1 MLLRLKISNYLLIEQ
16 LELDFLAGLT
26 VVTGE
31 TGSGK
36 SIIIDALMLLFGS
49 RIPKDI
55 IRDSQKQLTFEAEFK
70 LSNPTTVEWLKAN
83 DLEDSDNLDNLIC
96 RRVIDHQGKNKAY
109 INGNAVTNGQIKAL
123 GELILDIHIQYASVT
138 LLKSETQRNLLDE
151 YAGIQTKILYSIF
164 KALNEAKHKLNLA
177 VTKTKVLDAEKERLE
192 VLISEFSA
200 LNLKPG
206 EWDEINLEHKQLA
219 NAGEVL
225 QEFDF
230 AQNILQGE
238 EYAIIKKISLLN
250 SRLQKI
256 IPYVPKALE
265 LTNLLSSAEIEL
277 QEISNSLEA
286 LATTIE
292 LDPDGLAKL
301 EERINIIFDLSRK
314 HKILPEQIS
323 EKLDEWAQELD
334 NIIHSND
341 IAYLEKEVSRL
352 DSEYTKL
359 AKEIS
364 IVRKRF
370 AKELGLKVT
379 DYLHQLAITGE
390 FSVQLNQLSEPTGHG
405 LENVEYQVSFNKGIA
420 AQALAKA
427 ASGGELSRT
436 ALALYLLLSIHNPPE
451 IIIFDEIDV
460 GIGGKVASIV
470 GELLNK
476 LGLVKQVICIT
487 HQPQTASFGN
497 NHLVVRKHNNQ
508 AVSLA
513 EISYVNSDERIN
525 EIARM
530 LGGVKITPTTL
541 SHAKEMLLNTNG
553 EK

>member
-26 VVTGE
+26 AVTGE

-83 DLEDSDNLDNLIC
+83 DLEDSDNIDHLIC
-96 RRVIDHQGKNKAY
+96 RRIIDHQGKNKVY
-109 INGNAVTNGQIKAL
+109 INGNAVTNCQIKAL
-123 GELILDIHIQYASVT
+123 GELILDIHTQYASVT
-138 LLKSETQRNLLDE
+138 LLKSEIQRNLLDE
-151 YAGIQTKILYSIF
+151 YAGIKTKNLCSIF
-164 KALNEAKHKLNLA
+164 KSLNEAKHKLNLA
-177 VTKTKVLDAEKERLE
+177 VTKSKELDAEKKHLE
-192 VLISEFSA
+192 VLISEFSE
-200 LNLKPG
+200 LNLKPR
-206 EWDEINLEHKQLA
+206 EWEAVNLEHKQLA

-230 AQNILQGE
+230 AQNVLQGE
-238 EYAIIKKISLLN
+238 EYAIIKTISLLN

-256 IPYVPKALE
+256 IPYVPNALE

-314 HKILPEQIS
+314 HKILPEQIC
-323 EKLDEWAQELD
+323 EKLDEWTQELD
-334 NIIHSND
+334 SITHSND
-341 IAYLEKEVSRL
+341 IAYLEKEVSCL
-352 DSEYTKL
+352 DSEYIKL

-364 IVRKRF
+364 IARKLF

-390 FSVQLNQLSEPTGHG
+390 FNVQLNQLSEPTGYG

-420 AQALAKA
+420 TQALAKV

-451 IIIFDEIDV
+451 VIIFDEIDV
-460 GIGGKVASIV
+460 GIGGKVAYIV

-487 HQPQTASFGN
+487 HQPQIASFGN

-513 EISYVNSDERIN
+513 EIGYVNSDERIN

-530 LGGVKITPTTL
+530 LGGVKTTPTTL

-553 EK
+553 DK